1 MYRHPLVSIGANF
14 RGGTKKLL
22 FFFITSP
29 TAAVRPVSNRTEN
42 PDCVL

>member
-14 RGGTKKLL
+14 WGGTKKLL
-22 FFFITSP
+22 FFITSP